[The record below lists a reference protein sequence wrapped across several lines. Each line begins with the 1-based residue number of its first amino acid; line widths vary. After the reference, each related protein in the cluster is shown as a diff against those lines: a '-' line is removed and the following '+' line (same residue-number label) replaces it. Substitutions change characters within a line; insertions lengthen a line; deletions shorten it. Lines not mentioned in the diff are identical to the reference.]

1 MGTQKEQALTPLS
14 HRIRLLRAGAL
25 ISVVLATLASL
36 WLLRSLTFDFNPQR
50 IYESDSKAYQVLK
63 EHDRIYGRDD
73 NVIIVLLDGG
83 RMDQAAAIDYLRKL
97 SEKLAGVKGVLRV
110 EGLPSASLMAED
122 ENGLSAVPVIPDGP
136 LGQAA
141 QDRVRQTARDPL
153 LGGVLIA
160 HDLKAAALFAV
171 LDTKL
176 YDLQDMQPVVT
187 GIEAAVETLPAP
199 KGLAVH
205 LTGIPFVRVDAVR
218 DLIEDQARFLPLTA
232 LIYGLLLLLMFRWLW
247 GVLLP
252 IAAVGVSILWS
263 VAAIVLLGMHIN
275 TINNILPTLLFV
287 IGISDSIHLI
297 ARYREEISLG
307 HDGNEA
313 VLITFKHLVVAC
325 LLTSITTAVG
335 MGSLIVSHNP
345 LLHDFAIV
353 ASLGVM
359 LAYVSTLTVIPSMLS
374 LVKAPKVELKKP
386 GAGDRVD
393 HMLASVAL
401 YIVKRP
407 RRILLGSLALTALLG
422 LLATGLKVDS
432 YLMAVYPA
440 DHPNARTNALVEKF
454 FGGAIPMDIELISK
468 DNKDLRRDADLLQRM
483 VRLQSFLEAQ
493 HGVGRT
499 VSVVDLLAAIYHSI
513 SDDKKQQDM
522 TPQQARNI
530 PLNKATV
537 AQLMLVADM
546 GGDAVEAQFHSFV
559 VNDGRRMRIRGRIAD
574 FGARKVNATV
584 RRVQNEIDKIFY
596 GRDDVE
602 LRITGDGVVG
612 SSAIDRFIG
621 DLSSSVF
628 TAGLLIFLV
637 IGLLFKSVR
646 MGIISILPSTTPLL
660 ATLAMMSLAG
670 IYLDIT
676 SIIVFAMALGLAVD
690 HSIHILARYREER
703 IAGAGAKAAVVRAYR
718 GSGRAVFFA
727 AGLLLIGF
735 LILLSSSF
743 LPTRRTGFLSSVCV
757 VGAVIGVLVLLPS
770 ILVLFD
776 KGRRAGTY
784 YRKLRQKQKA

>member
-1 MGTQKEQALTPLS
+1 MLALLILS
-14 HRIRLLRAGAL
+14 A
-25 ISVVLATLASL
+25 VSL
-36 WLLRSLTFDFNPQR
+36 WALQFLTFDFNPQR
-50 IYESDSKAYQVLK
+50 IYESDSHAYQILQ
-63 EHDRIYGRDD
+63 EHDKIYGRDD
-73 NVIIVLLDGG
+73 NVIIALVDGAK
-83 RMDQAAAIDYLRKL
+83 MDQPAALNYLRSL
-97 SEKLAGVKGVLRV
+97 SDKLAKVKGVLRV
-110 EGLPSASLMAED
+110 DGLPNASLMAEED
-122 ENGLSAVPVIPDGP
+122 GALSALAVIPPGP
-136 LGQAA
+136 ITKVAIQRIRKTA
-141 QDRVRQTARDPL
+141 QDPL
-153 LGGVLIA
+153 LGGVLVA
-160 HDLKAAALFAV
+160 HDLKAVALFAV

-176 YDLQDMQPVVT
+176 FDLQDLQPVVL
-187 GIEAAVETLPAP
+187 GIEKVVQDLPVP
-199 KGLAVH
+199 KHLAVH

-218 DLIEDQARFLPLTA
+218 DLIRDQKRFLPLTA

-247 GVLLP
+247 GVVLP
-252 IAAVGVSILWS
+252 IAAVGISIMWAMAS
-263 VAAIVLLGMHIN
+263 IVLLGMHIN

-307 HDGNEA
+307 HDAHEA
-313 VLITFKHLVVAC
+313 ISIAFKHLFLAC

-335 MGSLIVSHNP
+335 MGSLITSHNP
-345 LLHDFAIV
+345 LLSNFGFV
-353 ASLGVM
+353 AALGVM
-359 LAYVSTLTVIPSMLS
+359 LAYISTMSVIPLMLS
-374 LVKAPKVELKKP
+374 FLPAPKVLLKKP

-393 HMLASVAL
+393 RMLATVAL

-407 RRILLGSLALTALLG
+407 RRFLLGSLALTALFG
-422 LLATGLKVDS
+422 ILATGLKVDS

-440 DHPNARTNALVEKF
+440 DHPNARTNKLVEKF

-468 DNKDLRRDADLLQRM
+468 DNKDLRRDADLLQR
-483 VRLQSFLEAQ
+483 VVKLQTYLEKQ
-493 HGVGRT
+493 PGVGRT
-499 VSVVDLLAAIYHSI
+499 VSLVDLLAAIFRSI
-513 SDDKKQQDM
+513 SDEQKAL
-522 TPQQARNI
+522 PPGQARQI
-530 PLNKATV
+530 PLDKATV

-546 GGDAVEAQFHSFV
+546 GGDKVEAQFHSFV
-559 VNDGRRMRIRGRIAD
+559 VQNGRRMRIRGRIAD

-584 RRVQNEIDKIFY
+584 KRVQREIDKIFY

-612 SSAIDRFIG
+612 SSSIDRFIG

-628 TAGLLIFLV
+628 TAGLLIFFV
-637 IGLLFKSVR
+637 IGLLFRSIR
-646 MGIISILPSTTPLL
+646 MGIIAILPSTTPLL
-660 ATLAMMSLAG
+660 ATLAMMSVAG

-703 IAGAGAKAAVVRAYR
+703 ISGAGAKAAVVRAYR

-727 AGLLLIGF
+727 AGPLLIGF
-735 LILLSSSF
+735 LVLLSSSF

-784 YRKLRQKQKA
+784 YRKLRAKGKA